1 MNEELFNLFS
11 AIGIGLTFIASVG
24 AIIVSIISL
33 RQTTKA
39 TKHTGY
45 LNTISTTRY
54 KWSTSIR
61 EQASMYF
68 TQITRLCGD
77 QESNVIEIYNEL
89 VHYHF
94 AISLLLFEN
103 DKKLQDKL
111 DRIKELAW
119 NIVCNNQII
128 DMCYEKYV
136 NHPDVTQEY
145 IESQNIVIEA
155 RQKIYESKCSIVN
168 DYQNEV
174 FKDIRALVELE
185 WRKQQNEASQIK

>member
-1 MNEELFNLFS
+1 MSEELFNLFS

-33 RQTTKA
+33 RQTNKA

-45 LNTISTTRY
+45 LNTISATRY

-77 QESNVIEIYNEL
+77 KESNVIEIYNEL

-111 DRIKELAW
+111 DRVKELAW

-136 NHPDVTQEY
+136 NQPDVTKEY
-145 IESQNIVIEA
+145 IEGQNIVIEA

-168 DYQNEV
+168 DYQNEI